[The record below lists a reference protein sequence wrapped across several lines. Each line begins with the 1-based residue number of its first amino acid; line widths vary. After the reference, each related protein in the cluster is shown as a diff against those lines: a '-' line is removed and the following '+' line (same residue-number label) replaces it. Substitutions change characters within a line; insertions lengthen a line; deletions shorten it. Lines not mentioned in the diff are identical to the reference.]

1 MKRPANITVIL
12 KLMVSFTV
20 LLALVVGLSF
30 CAWVAIRGL
39 GGSLDAAVN
48 STAKKLSLSAEI
60 RVGLHQMRLRA
71 ALAEISLINA
81 TLIHSVGQGKG
92 ETVCSD
98 CHTGD
103 RVVVNRQSFEDIC
116 GRTERR
122 ATELAALISSEG
134 ERKSLDVLRAGM
146 SSWAALYR
154 QYLLLAEQKD
164 FSKAHEVMVGAIYP
178 LVETMDSAS
187 DALTAEQEKSL
198 TAARQAADRQ
208 VSTSVGEV
216 SVFVGISL
224 FAVLAGFWVVREV
237 ARSLRSQS
245 SELWRLSG
253 EVHTAAKEISQ
264 SNESV
269 AEGANRQAAS
279 IEETSAATS
288 EISSLTAQG
297 AASLK
302 AVSIL
307 MQEEAVFVAEANRK
321 LEKMVTCMNDIV
333 TSGGK
338 ISKIVK
344 TIDEIAFQTNL
355 LALNASV
362 EAARAGESGLGFAV
376 VADEVRSLARRSA
389 DAARDTADLI
399 SASVDASTSGGVQLD
414 QVASVIRGIVDR
426 TLKVKEMIDRA
437 NRNGDDQVR
446 GLQQIASAMAEMET
460 VTSETAAGAEE
471 RASASRHLREESESM
486 RDVVAALRAMV

>member
-1 MKRPANITVIL
+1 
-12 KLMVSFTV
+12 
-20 LLALVVGLSF
+20 
-30 CAWVAIRGL
+30 
-39 GGSLDAAVN
+39 
-48 STAKKLSLSAEI
+48 
-60 RVGLHQMRLRA
+60 
-71 ALAEISLINA
+71 
-81 TLIHSVGQGKG
+81 
-92 ETVCSD
+92 
-98 CHTGD
+98 
-103 RVVVNRQSFEDIC
+103 
-116 GRTERR
+116 
-122 ATELAALISSEG
+122 
-134 ERKSLDVLRAGM
+134 
-146 SSWAALYR
+146 
-154 QYLLLAEQKD
+154 
-164 FSKAHEVMVGAIYP
+164 
-178 LVETMDSAS
+178 
-187 DALTAEQEKSL
+187 
-198 TAARQAADRQ
+198 
-208 VSTSVGEV
+208 
-216 SVFVGISL
+216 
-224 FAVLAGFWVVREV
+224 
-237 ARSLRSQS
+237 
-245 SELWRLSG
+245 
-253 EVHTAAKEISQ
+253 
-264 SNESV
+264 
-269 AEGANRQAAS
+269 
-279 IEETSAATS
+279 
-288 EISSLTAQG
+288 
-297 AASLK
+297 
-302 AVSIL
+302 